1 MIPSL
6 TLTWTGSITICPHS
20 GTTDWNATVEYN
32 FIYLEDLKP
41 GRIRI
46 CFSRHLL
53 LLHPRS
59 SASLYKH
66 WAASGSQN
74 GASLLYLGAFSHG
87 VVLYSPCKVAL
98 HPHPQFYP
106 MNWPPGALLIIYPSS
121 SQQLWFPKFY
131 KSLNTKKKGR
141 IKTPQRQVLCLIQ
154 ILHLSKNRGQW
165 LTYSRCSLLVN
176 V

>member
-6 TLTWTGSITICPHS
+6 TLTWTGSITICPQS

-32 FIYLEDLKP
+32 FIYLEGLKP

-59 SASLYKH
+59 SASLHKH

-74 GASLLYLGAFSHG
+74 GANPLYLGAFSHG
-87 VVLYSPCKVAL
+87 AL
-98 HPHPQFYP
+98 FTLQGGPPPPPPTLSHECGPQEPF
-106 MNWPPGALLIIYPSS
+106 LLICPPS
-121 SQQLWFPKFY
+121 SQQLWP
-131 KSLNTKKKGR
+131 LNSINLKNKKGE
-141 IKTPQRQVLCLIQ
+141 KNKDS
-154 ILHLSKNRGQW
+154 SKVSAMPYPNFIPLRE
-165 LTYSRCSLLVN
+165 
-176 V
+176 